1 MVAICPLNLKVEMC
15 LAVRDGSMGPLRSY
29 YPMLGNTETDRGQ
42 RKNPAAAKKKIFNG
56 WTCI

>member
-1 MVAICPLNLKVEMC
+1 MSIESQGRNV
-15 LAVRDGSMGPLRSY
+15 AVRDGSMGPLRSY